1 VFEASPD
8 ALLFVDAGCVTVA
21 NAAAARL
28 LGGAPGGQPAES
40 LFEPGSHEPLRQLLR
55 AARRAAGR
63 PLSMRLAVPGPA
75 GEPVAVEVSAT
86 AIDGEEGAAVL
97 RVRDLREQVKAEEER
112 QRLDAEMARLER
124 LQALGRMA
132 DAVAHEMN
140 NVLAVVMSVSSLAR
154 QEWIGNPA
162 AADYG
167 VILDAAQRGRD
178 LAQQLLGFVRT
189 GPAKRGPV
197 DPDKLL
203 HEVAAL
209 VRKASSGLVL
219 VVEDRDAG
227 GARLLGDEGQLQ
239 QALLALGLNAVDAL
253 GARGGRVVMR
263 TRIVT
268 LGADDF
274 PVRSGAAPG
283 DYARF
288 EVEDSGPGFTPEAL
302 AHAFEPFF
310 TTKGGQGTGLGLAAV
325 WRAAHDH
332 GGFAVVDPPSGQG
345 ARVVLHL
352 PLARADRA
360 REEDEAAR
368 RSPTARPGLAV
379 MVDDEPSLRL
389 SGQRILERLGYTV
402 LATDRGAEA
411 LEMVGSRPGVVSVA
425 VVDLVMPGMGGAEL
439 ATRLRA
445 IDPGLPL
452 VVTSGYPVERIP
464 ADLLALP
471 GVHFLP
477 KPFSLDQFSA
487 AVRRAAR
494 SRSA

>member
-1 VFEASPD
+1 MV
-8 ALLFVDAGCVTVA
+8 VDGSRRVAVA

-28 LGGAPGGQPAES
+28 LAGAPGGQPVES
-40 LFEPGSHEPLRQLLR
+40 LFRPESREPLLQLLR
-55 AARRAAGR
+55 AGRRAPGR
-63 PLSMRLAVPGPA
+63 PLSMRLSVPGPA
-75 GEPVAVEVSAT
+75 GEAIAVEVSAT
-86 AIDGEEGAAVL
+86 ALDEEEDAAVL
-97 RVRDLREQVKAEEER
+97 RIRDLRDQVKAEEER

-189 GPAKRGPV
+189 GPARLGPV

-219 VVEDRDAG
+219 VVEDRDARG
-227 GARLLGDEGQLQ
+227 ERLLGDEAQLQ

-253 GARGGRVVMR
+253 GARGGRVSMR
-263 TRIVT
+263 SRIVT
-268 LGADDF
+268 LGAGDF
-274 PVRSGAAPG
+274 PVRSGAATGP
-283 DYARF
+283 YVRF
-288 EVEDSGPGFTPEAL
+288 EVEDSGPGFSPEAL

-310 TTKGGQGTGLGLAAV
+310 TTKGGKGTGLGLATV

-332 GGFAVVDPPSGQG
+332 CGFAAVEPPAGPG
-345 ARVVLHL
+345 ARVVLQL
-352 PLARADRA
+352 PLAAANRLRD
-360 REEDEAAR
+360 EEAAAR
-368 RSPTARPGLAV
+368 RAPAARPGLAV
-379 MVDDEPSLRL
+379 VVDDEPSLRL
-389 SGQRILERLGYTV
+389 SGLRILERLGYTV

-411 LEMVGSRPGVVSVA
+411 LEMVGSRPGVFSVA

-439 ATRLRA
+439 AALLRA
-445 IDPGLPL
+445 IDPGLPI
-452 VVTSGYPVERIP
+452 VVTSGYPEERIP

-487 AVRRAAR
+487 AVRRVAR
-494 SRSA
+494 WS